1 MWCIDRA
8 VYSHGCGCSVS
19 AGIRFQHHIKIHGIS
34 ACIANTQQGKKL
46 EASVSMSWTQRCRPE
61 NCRGRVRQHQHFWE
75 HGETISHAP
84 AGTLASVIHL
94 SRHTFSGYWYPWQHS
109 NRRMSVSVRPV
120 LWDLPAMCH
129 ISLFGKPALIFMGV
143 ASPVLRQC
151 YAFEFIISAMR
162 ATLPCTLAA
171 ASCFRTENQH
181 IALQERSVLRGMPYT
196 TYPEFEHG
204 FCKSSSLTLSLAL
217 SAISRSSP
225 PLSV

>member
-1 MWCIDRA
+1 
-8 VYSHGCGCSVS
+8 
-19 AGIRFQHHIKIHGIS
+19 
-34 ACIANTQQGKKL
+34 
-46 EASVSMSWTQRCRPE
+46 
-61 NCRGRVRQHQHFWE
+61 
-75 HGETISHAP
+75 
-84 AGTLASVIHL
+84 
-94 SRHTFSGYWYPWQHS
+94 
-109 NRRMSVSVRPV
+109 MSVSVRPV

-204 FCKSSSLTLSLAL
+204 FCKSSSLTLSRSLCYLAL
-217 SAISRSSP
+217 LSTPFCLNISFPCNQVDCAYNYVRTNK
-225 PLSV
+225 SVGLLCRVLLWILKVTPGVYVRASVHMCANMYVCMYVCI